1 MFGETIDAGASGGGV
16 PTLERGNDKNIRIP
30 RGQARAYKDTPQAN
44 IGHCLC
50 GRGLARADFGDAQT
64 PANARQSCIVR
75 YWVDSIALDVQV
87 FSRRLVSNVARM
99 ERSAIRDP
107 CELDVFL

>member
-30 RGQARAYKDTPQAN
+30 
-44 IGHCLC
+44 
-50 GRGLARADFGDAQT
+50 RGLARADFGDAQT